1 MIGWLRGDVQHRDQK
16 GSRNLVLI
24 ACGGVGYDVQLI
36 KRDWQAISTG
46 QLHEFWVHQ
55 VVSADSLQL
64 FGFRHVAER
73 DLFRELINVNGVG
86 PQAGLALLDACAL
99 NELITALV
107 HSDLKTLCRAKGV
120 GKRTAE
126 RLALELRSRLMDSV
140 GSKDPEFNQL
150 DPLPQDLIATL
161 ETLGYETHEIR
172 DALQRLNGIGGPQ
185 DGDDEDAWLRACIK
199 LMTSVDT

>member
-1 MIGWLRGDVQHRDQK
+1 MIGWLKGDVKHRDQK
-16 GSRNLVLI
+16 GARSLVLI

-36 KRDWQAISTG
+36 QRDWQAISTG

-86 PQAGLALLDACAL
+86 PQAGLALLDACKPQ
-99 NELITALV
+99 ELVTAIV
-107 HSDLKTLCRAKGV
+107 DSDLKTLCRAKGV

-126 RLALELRSRLMDSV
+126 RLALELRTHLMDRV
-140 GSKDPEFNQL
+140 GSTGPDLREVIPGS
-150 DPLPQDLIATL
+150 PDLIATL

-172 DALQRLNGIGGPQ
+172 NALHRLSGIGGPQ
-185 DGDDEDAWLRACIK
+185 DGDDDDALLKACIK
-199 LMTSVDT
+199 LMSGADP

>member
-1 MIGWLRGDVQHRDQK
+1 MIGWLHGDVQHRDQR

-36 KRDWQAISTG
+36 QRDWQVISTG
-46 QLHEFWVHQ
+46 QRHEFWVHQ

-64 FGFRHVAER
+64 FGFLQVAER
-73 DLFRELINVNGVG
+73 DLFRELIQVSGVG
-86 PQAGLALLDACAL
+86 PQAGLSLLDACKP
-99 NELITALV
+99 NELVTALV

-126 RLALELRSRLMDSV
+126 RLALELRTRLTDSV
-140 GSKDPEFNQL
+140 ASTGPERNQME
-150 DPLPQDLIATL
+150 PVPPDLIATL
-161 ETLGYETHEIR
+161 ETLGYETHEIQ

-185 DGDDEDAWLRACIK
+185 DGDDDDAWLRACIK
-199 LMTSVDT
+199 LMSSTDP